1 MVKRLSHLL
10 VPLIAIILGL
20 AAGALIML
28 VSGYSVASGYSA
40 LWNGIFGEI
49 YYVGETIRQIT
60 PYILSGLAVAFAFRT
75 GLFNIGVEDS
85 CSSAGQQRFGSVRR
99 LTDRHI
105 FTCRSH

>member
-49 YYVGETIRQIT
+49 YYVGETIR
-60 PYILSGLAVAFAFRT
+60 
-75 GLFNIGVEDS
+75 
-85 CSSAGQQRFGSVRR
+85 
-99 LTDRHI
+99 
-105 FTCRSH
+105 

>member
-28 VSGYSVASGYSA
+28 TSGYSVISGYSA

-75 GLFNIGVEDS
+75 GLFNIGVEGR
-85 CSSAGQQRFGSVRR
+85 CSLAGQRRFGSGRH
-99 LTDRHI
+99 LTDRLI
-105 FTCRSH
+105 FICRLH

>member
-20 AAGALIML
+20 ATGALIML

-75 GLFNIGVEDS
+75 GLFNIGVEGQSARRLD
-85 CSSAGQQRFGSVRR
+85 SAGLGRYGV
-99 LTDRHI
+99 
-105 FTCRSH
+105 